1 MNEDPTTFSMYTKLE
16 ETVNKFT
23 EQSKDSQKFIRLE
36 LWVEINTRLKENLDL
51 AGIHMK
57 KTWIF

>member
-1 MNEDPTTFSMYTKLE
+1 MYTKLE